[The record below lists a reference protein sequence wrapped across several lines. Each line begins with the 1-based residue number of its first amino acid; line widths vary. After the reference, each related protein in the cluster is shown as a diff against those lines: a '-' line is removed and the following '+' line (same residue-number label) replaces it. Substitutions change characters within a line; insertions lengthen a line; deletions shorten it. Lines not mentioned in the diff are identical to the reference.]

1 MRNILFLI
9 SISIFLI
16 ACGGGGTGQSGSND
30 NYTDEN
36 KGKTA
41 ITLELNANDRMEF
54 DKTILHAYEGQ
65 EITLILNHTG
75 KESVK
80 IMGHNFVLLKDDV
93 NVNRFA
99 AAASSS
105 IDTDYIP
112 ARDEMI
118 VHTRMLG
125 GGESD
130 TLVFKAPA
138 IGFYDYLCT
147 YPGHSMMMRGQLA
160 VH

>member
-16 ACGGGGTGQSGSND
+16 SCGGAGTDQSASND

-41 ITLELNANDRMEF
+41 ISLELNSNDRMEF

-75 KESVK
+75 KENVK

-93 NVNRFA
+93 NVDRFA
-99 AAASSS
+99 IAASKAREN
-105 IDTDYIP
+105 DYIP
-112 ARDEMI
+112 ASDDII
-118 VHTRMLG
+118 VHTKMLG

-130 TLVFKAPA
+130 TLVFMAPA